1 MVRVH
6 LALAAAFALIADC
19 ASAFTIGSPEG
30 LAAGTT
36 GGAGGKTVYPT
47 STTELVN
54 YLASSEPLVV
64 VLNKTFDFRGTEG

>member
-6 LALAAAFALIADC
+6 LALAAALALIADC

-36 GGAGGKTVYPT
+36 GGANGKTVYPT
-47 STTELVN
+47 SNSEL
-54 YLASSEPLVV
+54 
-64 VLNKTFDFRGTEG
+64 